1 MSTLNNS
8 GIFRTY
14 VFIYYLDYCLILLL
28 EHLWLDRFDQHGA
41 VDVSSQLNYILEL
54 TKQPTLS
61 YVGHSQ
67 GTLTFF
73 IAMETNPEL
82 NSKINQMYAL
92 APVTT
97 VANARSPIRLIA
109 PYADDVEVIKMEPL
123 KNYYIF
129 EKH

>member
-1 MSTLNNS
+1 M
-8 GIFRTY
+8 
-14 VFIYYLDYCLILLL
+14 
-28 EHLWLDRFDQHGA
+28 
-41 VDVSSQLNYILEL
+41 EL

-109 PYADDVEVIKMEPL
+109 PYADNVEVIKMEPL
-123 KNYYIF
+123 KIHTFFKDINNSRHWPI
-129 EKH
+129 

>member
-1 MSTLNNS
+1 M
-8 GIFRTY
+8 
-14 VFIYYLDYCLILLL
+14 
-28 EHLWLDRFDQHGA
+28 
-41 VDVSSQLNYILEL
+41 EL

-109 PYADDVEVIKMEPL
+109 PYADNVEVIKMEPL
-123 KNYYIF
+123 KIHKFFKDINNSRLWPI
-129 EKH
+129 